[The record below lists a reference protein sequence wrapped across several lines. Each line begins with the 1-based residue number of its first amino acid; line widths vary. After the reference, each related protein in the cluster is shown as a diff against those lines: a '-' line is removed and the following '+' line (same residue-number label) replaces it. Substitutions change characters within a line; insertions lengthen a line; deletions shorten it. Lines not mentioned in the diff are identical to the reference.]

1 MEWSSSKNFKEFTLI
16 PSQRAHQTK
25 LRFPR
30 SYFQEFLKN
39 NLSLSLQRLLTAS
52 KLRSFDRFVPLRVVG
67 TTKRPRRE
75 RGVGVSYARLCEGE
89 GSRLNEANSPSLG
102 VSLPVSTVL
111 CFPRLL
117 CSLSP
122 SQFQSNSVVG
132 AAPRPKSILER
143 RRTRE
148 TERLPDEE
156 ARGTEITDLRA
167 SSDLAAYRGCRTIPL
182 FDERS

>member
-89 GSRLNEANSPSLG
+89 GSRLNEANSPSFGLVFPSLFPLFS
-102 VSLPVSTVL
+102 VSLDSCVPSLRVSSSRIRWWAR
-111 CFPRLL
+111 PRARNR
-117 CSLSP
+117 
-122 SQFQSNSVVG
+122 FW
-132 AAPRPKSILER
+132 K
-143 RRTRE
+143 
-148 TERLPDEE
+148 DEE
-156 ARGTEITDLRA
+156 REKLNGYRTKKHAVQRLRTYG
-167 SSDLAAYRGCRTIPL
+167 LPL
-182 FDERS
+182 I